1 MTQKSLVLTAT
12 LMTLGLGSASALADT
27 PWPECVDNPAC
38 NQGGGCSVS
47 TAPADVSLGMGAV
60 ALAAAAALVAR
71 RRLTR

>member
-1 MTQKSLVLTAT
+1 MTHKPLVFAAT
-12 LMTLGLGSASALADT
+12 LVTLGLGSPSASAKT

-47 TAPADVSLGMGAV
+47 NLPADASLGMGAV